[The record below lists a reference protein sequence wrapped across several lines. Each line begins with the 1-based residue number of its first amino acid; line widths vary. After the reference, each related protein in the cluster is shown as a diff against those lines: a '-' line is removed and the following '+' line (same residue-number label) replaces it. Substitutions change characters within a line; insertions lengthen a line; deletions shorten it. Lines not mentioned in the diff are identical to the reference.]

1 VALAEDDSIVFPVG
15 TYADTM
21 SLEYADFARLVRPT
35 VATCAYRSSP
45 EERGDGSGSP

>member
-1 VALAEDDSIVFPVG
+1 VPVYVDMALAEDDTIVFPVG

-35 VATCAYRSSP
+35 VATFAYRSSP
-45 EERGDGSGSP
+45 EE